1 MSALSQLRQPAAPL
15 AKEPADDRLAQ
26 AAHHHEAGNAVKAT
40 SICRQILRREPRHA
54 EALLLMG
61 RMAAAAGKPER
72 AAQLFAKVTTAP
84 TGATT
89 RLRLGVAL
97 REIGRPEE
105 GLAHFEAASR
115 LEPDSPDPHA
125 CRGNALKA
133 LGRYDEAVA
142 AHERAIALEP
152 GSPAFWSNLGLA
164 YKDWG
169 RHDEAV
175 ESLGRATALAPGAS
189 ELHYNLGNGLLAAG
203 KHEAAEASFRAAL
216 MREPGHARA
225 IVNLG
230 TAQKEQG
237 RLDESISTLRGAV
250 AARPEDAGAHW
261 NLALALLMTGDWA
274 QGWREYEW
282 RRRLPGFPVERLAGP
297 EWDGAPLAGRTLLIH
312 AEQGLGD
319 AIQFARYARA
329 VPRDGGRVI
338 LRCQPRLVRLLSSSS
353 GIDEVAPSDGPMPDY
368 DLQAPLMS
376 VPGRL
381 GDVADRGPYLSP
393 EPALARDWAACLDT
407 EDGLRVGIGW
417 QGNPSYEADRRRSI
431 PLAMFAALAEVP
443 GTALHALQKGPGREQ
458 IADWPAGT
466 PLRDLG
472 GELDNGPDAFVDTAA
487 VLSGLD
493 LVVSSDTAL
502 AHLAGAMGVE
512 TWLLLPHL
520 PDWRWG
526 LTGDTTQWY
535 PDMRIFRQDEPGD
548 WPGVFDRVGRALRER
563 AA

>member
-1 MSALSQLRQPAAPL
+1 MAPF
-15 AKEPADDRLAQ
+15 ANEPAGHRIAQ
-26 AAHHHEAGNAVKAT
+26 AIYHHEAGNAAKAT
-40 SICRQILRREPRHA
+40 SICRQILRREPRDP
-54 EALLLMG
+54 EALMLMG
-61 RMAAAAGKPER
+61 RMAAAAGRPER
-72 AAQLFAKVTTAP
+72 AAQLFAKVAAAP
-84 TGATT
+84 TGAST

-97 REIGRPEE
+97 REIGRTEE
-105 GLAHFEAASR
+105 ALAHFEAASR
-115 LEPDSPDPHA
+115 LDPDSPDPHA
-125 CRGNALKA
+125 CRGNALKG

-142 AHERAIALEP
+142 AHERAITLDPE
-152 GSPAFWSNLGLA
+152 SPAFWSNLGLA

-169 RHDEAV
+169 RPDKAV
-175 ESLGRATALAPGAS
+175 ECLERATALAPRAS

-203 KHEAAEASFRAAL
+203 RLEAAEASFRAAL

-237 RLDESISTLRGAV
+237 RLDEAIATLRSAV
-250 AARPEDAGAHW
+250 AMRPEDADAHW
-261 NLALALLMTGDWA
+261 NLALALLMTGDWTH
-274 QGWREYEW
+274 GWREYEW
-282 RRRLPGFPVERLAGP
+282 RRLLPGFPVERLDGP

-319 AIQFARYARA
+319 AIQFVRYARA
-329 VPRDGGRVI
+329 IPRDGGRIV
-338 LRCQPRLVRLLSSSS
+338 LRCQPRLARLLSSAG
-353 GIDEVAPSDGPMPDY
+353 GIDAVAPSDGPLPDY
-368 DLQAPLMS
+368 DLQTPLMS

-393 EPALARDWAACLDT
+393 EPALARDWAARLDT
-407 EDGLRVGIGW
+407 QDGLRIGIGW
-417 QGNPSYEADRRRSI
+417 QGNPSYEADRRRSV

-458 IADWPAGT
+458 IADWPDGS

-472 GELDNGPDAFVDTAA
+472 GDLDNGPDAFVDTAA

-502 AHLAGAMGVE
+502 AHLAGAIGVE

-526 LTGDTTQWY
+526 LTGDTAHWY
-535 PDMRIFRQDEPGD
+535 PGMRIFRQDEAGD
-548 WPGVFDRVGRALRER
+548 WSGVFARVAHALRER